1 MIKLRGRVSETC
13 IGWPTG
19 LLVSRPTSRHWGW
32 APHLCRCV
40 LECLLIRIGKDLLTE
55 LLPYT
60 ATSLPYRTGSVLYT
74 IINLLSSCHIRLH
87 SALPSSPRSASP
99 PSLPPSLWLRRWTR
113 ARVETGPVGRG
124 SICASPPAIF
134 RLLWP
139 DLTLRLV
146 PWLSCAVQSLSTWSL
161 RASLRDRAAI
171 PPSPAIC

>member
-19 LLVSRPTSRHWGW
+19 LLVSRPTSHWGW

-99 PSLPPSLWLRRWTR
+99 PSLPPSGFAAGREHALRRGRSGAALSAPLPRPYFASSGRISPCGSSRGCPAPFRVR
-113 ARVETGPVGRG
+113 AHG
-124 SICASPPAIF
+124 
-134 RLLWP
+134 
-139 DLTLRLV
+139 
-146 PWLSCAVQSLSTWSL
+146 LSVHH
-161 RASLRDRAAI
+161 
-171 PPSPAIC
+171 